1 MMLKRY
7 AGFLAALVNI
17 VFKAWSEAQ
26 KLQIEHVLR
35 VVISSVVSRIV
46 YKIDHSHFSMQE
58 VFF

>member
-1 MMLKRY
+1 MLKRY

-17 VFKAWSEAQ
+17 VSKAWSEAL

-35 VVISSVVSRIV
+35 VVLSGVVSRIV
-46 YKIDHSHFSMQE
+46 YKIDHSHFPIQE